1 MRRVTNVFPTAART
15 FLRRC
20 NLVIFN
26 LDFLKKKA
34 SRRWSVTDTVPLETK
49 LRFLARHTPMAKRQQ
64 AMNYYEVLTSDIFA
78 IMIEYL
84 DEDDLLWM
92 RGTCRAWETNKRV
105 YARIKAI
112 CPRFVKKALE
122 YHKYDLAH
130 KLITSDDKN
139 DWRDERRRSWL
150 LMCMLAKADLT
161 IKALIA
167 AGADVNTYCVSGLS
181 PLMVAVDQNNIER
194 VEMLIEAKADLN
206 QKDTYDRTPLMSAA
220 QENASLLR
228 ILLEAGADVHVK
240 DYSGDTA
247 LDYVRMWADKF
258 DFCERVRLLLQ
269 AGAYV
274 RQKKCGGETALEF
287 VRMWANKLKYGR
299 RLGFFLLET
308 ETID

>member
-78 IMIEYL
+78 IIIEYL

-112 CPRFVKKALE
+112 CPRFVKMALE
-122 YHKYDLAH
+122 YHKYALAH

-139 DWRDERRRSWL
+139 DWRDVFGRSWL
-150 LMCMLAKADLT
+150 LLCMREDADMT

-167 AGADVNTYCVSGLS
+167 AGADINTPSVSGLS
-181 PLMVAVDQNNIER
+181 PLNLAMFQDNIER

-206 QKDTYDRTPLMSAA
+206 QKDVLDQTPLMWAA
-220 QENASLLR
+220 QKNASLVR
-228 ILLEAGADVHVK
+228 ILLEAGADVHPKSV
-240 DYSGDTA
+240 SGDTA

-258 DFCERVRLLLQ
+258 DFCKRVRLLLQ

-274 RQKKCGGETALEF
+274 RQKDCAGETALEF
-287 VRMWANKLKYGR
+287 VTMWADKIKYGE
-299 RLGFFLLET
+299 LLRVVLR
-308 ETID
+308 DDGYN